1 MALRYCFEKDKV
13 LATLKMSKAKD
24 LAVIDTDGIDPGK
37 IREAVDRGVYV
48 YGYLNIGALEKERSY
63 YTAFKSLRLAKYDGW
78 AGEYWIDPTHPSWEA
93 HIYDEAEKIK
103 ATGAIGLYLDNTD
116 IYWMCKEGFQEKKTD
131 MMQAAPRADA
141 VFDALT
147 KMVARITYNVGLIVM
162 PNGGDEFVKQFINNY
177 PGTISTITQE
187 SLFYEDFKRLPAS
200 ETAYRKA
207 YMKWAAKRISGK
219 VRGIEYCKKASEIA
233 FVKAY
238 YAAHGW
244 DVYISKHKNLEGD

>member
-1 MALRYCFEKDKV
+1 MLTYCFEQDKV
-13 LATLKMSKAKD
+13 LKTLNRCKKND
-24 LAVIDTDGIDPGK
+24 LAVIDTDGIDPK
-37 IREAVDRGVYV
+37 WIRKAVDRGVYV

-78 AGEYWIDPTHPSWEA
+78 EGEYWIDPTHANWQA
-93 HIYDEAEKIK
+93 HIYEEAEKIK

-116 IYWMCKEGFQEKKTD
+116 IYWMCKEGFKEQKST
-131 MMQAAPRADA
+131 MMQTAPKAAD
-141 VFDALT
+141 VYNALAS
-147 KMVARITYNVGLIVM
+147 MVRGISRMGLIVM
-162 PNGGDEFVKQFINNY
+162 PNGGDEFVSRFIREN
-177 PGTISTITQE
+177 PGVIKTINQE
-187 SLFYEDFKRLPAS
+187 SLFYEDFKRLPKE
-200 ETAYRKA
+200 ETEYRKA

-233 FVKAY
+233 YVKAY

>member
-1 MALRYCFEKDKV
+1 MALRYCFEQDKV
-13 LATLKMSKAKD
+13 LATLNRSKPKD
-24 LAVIDTDGIDPGK
+24 LAVIDTDGIDPAK
-37 IREAVDRGVYV
+37 IREAVDRGVFV

-78 AGEYWIDPTHPSWEA
+78 AGEYWIDPTDPRWQDHIFEEA
-93 HIYDEAEKIK
+93 KKIK

-116 IYWMCKEGFQEKKTD
+116 IYWMCKEGFQEKKTA
-131 MMQAAPRADA
+131 MMQTAPRAEA
-141 VFDALT
+141 VFNALAE
-147 KMVARITYNVGLIVM
+147 MVVRITYVGLIVM
-162 PNGGDEFVKQFINNY
+162 PNGGDEFVREFIVNY

-187 SLFYEDFKRLPAS
+187 SLFYEDFKRLPKE

-219 VRGIEYCKKASEIA
+219 VRGIEYCKRPSEIA
-233 FVKAY
+233 YVKAY

-244 DVYISKHKNLEGD
+244 DVYVSKHKNLEGD

>member
-1 MALRYCFEKDKV
+1 MALRYCFEQDKV
-13 LATLKMSKAKD
+13 LATLNRSKPKD
-24 LAVIDTDGIDPGK
+24 LAVIDTDGIDPAK
-37 IREAVDRGVYV
+37 IREAVDRGVFV

-78 AGEYWIDPTHPSWEA
+78 AGEYWIDPTDPRWRDRILEEA
-93 HIYDEAEKIK
+93 KKIK

-116 IYWMCKEGFQEKKTD
+116 IYWMCKEGFWEKKTD
-131 MMQAAPRADA
+131 MMQAAPKAEA
-141 VFDALT
+141 VYSALSV
-147 KMVARITYNVGLIVM
+147 MITGITTLGLIVM
-162 PNGGDEFVKQFINNY
+162 PNGGDDFVRRFIGQFPGVIQTIN
-177 PGTISTITQE
+177 QE
-187 SLFYEDFKRLPAS
+187 SLFYEDFKRLPKS
-200 ETAYRKA
+200 ETEYRKE

-233 FVKAY
+233 YVKAY

>member
-1 MALRYCFEKDKV
+1 MALRYCFEQDKV
-13 LATLKMSKAKD
+13 LATLNRSKPKD
-24 LAVIDTDGIDPGK
+24 LAVIDTDGIDPAK
-37 IREAVDRGVYV
+37 IRDAVDRGVYV

-78 AGEYWIDPTHPSWEA
+78 AGEYWIDPTDPRWQDHILEEA
-93 HIYDEAEKIK
+93 KKIK
-103 ATGAIGLYLDNTD
+103 ATGAIGVYLDNTD
-116 IYWMCKEGFQEKKTD
+116 IYWMCKEGFWEKKTD
-131 MMQAAPRADA
+131 MMQEAPKADA
-141 VFDALT
+141 VYSALSV
-147 KMVARITYNVGLIVM
+147 MITGITTLGLIVM
-162 PNGGDEFVKQFINNY
+162 PNGGDDFVRRFITQFPGVIQTIN
-177 PGTISTITQE
+177 QE

-233 FVKAY
+233 YVKAY

-244 DVYISKHKNLEGD
+244 DVYISKNKNLEGD